1 MRALRLL
8 PALVVLGMA
17 CGDDSPSGPQ
27 ADFVAEGTVFI
38 PTSVTSTASHRVIIW
53 GFAGG
58 PHNVTWEDA
67 TAPSGDRSSGTYQR
81 DFTGVATGIKRFRC
95 TIHSTSFT
103 VGMVGQ
109 VDVQ

>member
-1 MRALRLL
+1 MRALSLL
-8 PALVVLGMA
+8 PLLGIIGMA
-17 CGDDSPSGPQ
+17 CGDDDPSGPQ

-38 PTSVTSTASHRVIIW
+38 PTSVVSTAAHRVIIW

-58 PHNVTWEDA
+58 PHNVTWEDGA
-67 TAPSGDRSSGTYQR
+67 AASGDRSSGTYQR
-81 DFTGVATGIKRFRC
+81 DFTSVTVGIKRFRC

-103 VGMVGQ
+103 AGMVGQ